1 MGPTIIGFKTKCI
14 SFLSCRTKYT
24 GPTIIGLKTKCFS
37 SLFSVAGQSV
47 YLLSIILI
55 RDLQIKIHIFFYE
68 KIKIHIG
75 TNGVREVAHA
85 YYSIKMIQPK
95 RKKRHQHTRFS
106 QKHSAKMIS
115 RPLDGVHALQKSLY

>member
-1 MGPTIIGFKTKCI
+1 MKFPPYPSLIMHKEYYSLAHKMLWVPQ
-14 SFLSCRTKYT
+14 SFVSRQSAFFFLVVGQSVWVPQSLVSRQ
-24 GPTIIGLKTKCFS
+24 S
-37 SLFSVAGQSV
+37 ASLFSVAGQSV

-75 TNGVREVAHA
+75 TNGVREVAHT

-106 QKHSAKMIS
+106 
-115 RPLDGVHALQKSLY
+115 